1 MSMKFNPLED
11 VLNSIVEQFDLQAI
25 TSLAEED
32 HSKGNAELDE
42 VSLYC
47 EVDPLLSDL
56 YKEYKNA
63 KAQHESLKRTAPKND
78 PMLDVAAD
86 MVDSAWCMVTT
97 RVLELREDEEAT
109 EMMAMRMAQS
119 APSVSSDEAGDN
131 TEKKRAKISA
141 SGGSLAHDKDPEFI
155 ALLKRQKEIDE
166 ARNKARHDDF
176 IFCFLMLYI
185 AQRWA
190 SKAKTYTSSLHH
202 SFAQAA

>member
-1 MSMKFNPLED
+1 MSIKFNPLED

-32 HSKGNAELDE
+32 HSEGKAELDE

-63 KAQHESLKRTAPKND
+63 KAQQQSLKKTAPKND

-97 RVLELREDEEAT
+97 RVLELREDEDAT
-109 EMMAMRMAQS
+109 EMMAMRMAQQGPS
-119 APSVSSDEAGDN
+119 ASPAEATDIA
-131 TEKKRAKISA
+131 EKKRAKISA
-141 SGGSLAHDKDPEFI
+141 SGGSRAHDKDPEFI
-155 ALLKRQKEIDE
+155 ALLKRQKEID
-166 ARNKARHDDF
+166 ARRQQSNSDDF
-176 IFCFLMLYI
+176 IFCFLMFYI

-190 SKAKTYTSSLHH
+190 NKAKNYASTLHH